1 MIKDEVID
9 QACLTLRDIGIWREN
24 LFTYMS
30 TCLKV
35 TYGQKTKVKDFAS
48 LLRKTFKER
57 TDILFGRKNG
67 WVKNIPQRV
76 LKNLLSRC

>member
-30 TCLKV
+30 TCFKV
-35 TYGQKTKVKDFAS
+35 TYGQKNQSQGF
-48 LLRKTFKER
+48 R
-57 TDILFGRKNG
+57 IL
-67 WVKNIPQRV
+67 IAQD
-76 LKNLLSRC
+76 L

>member
-1 MIKDEVID
+1 MVK
-9 QACLTLRDIGIWREN
+9 
-24 LFTYMS
+24 
-30 TCLKV
+30 
-35 TYGQKTKVKDFAS
+35 KTKVKDFAS

-76 LKNLLSRC
+76 LKNPLSRC